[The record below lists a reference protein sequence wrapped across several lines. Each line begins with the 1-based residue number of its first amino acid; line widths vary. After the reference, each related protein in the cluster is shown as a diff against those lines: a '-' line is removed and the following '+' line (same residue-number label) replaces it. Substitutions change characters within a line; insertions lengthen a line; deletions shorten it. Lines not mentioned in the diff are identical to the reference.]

1 MWKVSRKYLLGAAF
15 AGVAALGVTQA
26 QAQGPWSGP
35 YIGLHAGYGW
45 GDANITH
52 DIGVPAL
59 NPHDSFNTKGWL
71 LGAQLGLNVQV
82 GSFVLGG
89 ELSLSDASIKGTKAN
104 CAPVLFGPG
113 IDTCRK
119 EDDWLLLAM
128 GKVGFAFS
136 SNVMAYGTAGLA
148 VAGVTSNDVFPAPVS
163 PTLFRTSAVH
173 NGWAYGAGI
182 DYRIPLVPCSGHGMG
197 CGSSWVVGLQYL
209 HVNLDEATHNPSLLF
224 PRHVSQD
231 ADIVRA
237 NLSIKMDFCC
247 GQRPLK

>member
-35 YIGLHAGYGW
+35 YFGLHAGYGW
-45 GDANITH
+45 GDTNVTH
-52 DIGVPAL
+52 DIGVPAV
-59 NPHDSFNTKGWL
+59 NPHDTFNTKGWL

-89 ELSLSDASIKGTKAN
+89 EFSLSDANIKGSKAN

-113 IDTCRK
+113 IATCSK

-128 GKVGFAFS
+128 GKVGYAFS

-148 VAGVTSNDVFPAPVS
+148 VAGVTANDVLPAPDQSQPVQNLTPFTMAGPMAPASTTAYLWCPVLDMEWVAGRAGWSVS
-163 PTLFRTSAVH
+163 NTCT
-173 NGWAYGAGI
+173 
-182 DYRIPLVPCSGHGMG
+182 
-197 CGSSWVVGLQYL
+197 
-209 HVNLDEATHNPSLLF
+209 
-224 PRHVSQD
+224 
-231 ADIVRA
+231 
-237 NLSIKMDFCC
+237 
-247 GQRPLK
+247 